1 MTPPPA
7 RTSPSVAK
15 LIEAFGLSKEDANR
29 LKNALRTMPPSDAMD
44 MADILLD
51 GSGVEAIR
59 GDDREGTPYGYFWQ
73 DTVALYV
80 NMGDTYSTTLVY
92 DVGMDRIEVGSWGG
106 WVEWTQGKG
115 RVQSYRRKPAAKRCS
130 CLRPR

>member
-1 MTPPPA
+1 MA
-7 RTSPSVAK
+7 
-15 LIEAFGLSKEDANR
+15 AFGLTKEAASL
-29 LKNALRTMPPSDAMD
+29 LKRQLRTLDPETAMTA
-44 MADILLD
+44 ADEILN

-80 NMGDTYSTTLVY
+80 NMGGTYDTTLVY

-106 WVEWTQGKG
+106 WVEWTQEKG
-115 RVQSYRRKPAAKRCS
+115 RVQSFRRKPAEKRCA
-130 CLRPR
+130 CRGTR